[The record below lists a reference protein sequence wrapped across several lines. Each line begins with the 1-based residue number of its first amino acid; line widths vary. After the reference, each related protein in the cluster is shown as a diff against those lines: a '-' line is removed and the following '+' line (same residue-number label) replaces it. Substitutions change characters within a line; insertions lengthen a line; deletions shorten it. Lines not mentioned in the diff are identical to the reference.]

1 MIYKSISSRTS
12 DILIPL
18 FVALVRPNL
27 EYANPVWCPFKRKYI
42 DHIEKVQRQF
52 TKKIY
57 GMHKLTYTERL
68 RELNLPSLEFRR
80 VRGDMIETYK
90 IINNVYDPITSQS
103 LFKINDANTRS
114 NSFKLHKPRFNN
126 NNYKYFFTNRIVNTW
141 NSLPEDVVKAES
153 VNTFKNKL
161 DKYWGDLKYCINFTK
176 E

>member
-1 MIYKSISSRTS
+1 
-12 DILIPL
+12 
-18 FVALVRPNL
+18 
-27 EYANPVWCPFKRKYI
+27 
-42 DHIEKVQRQF
+42 
-52 TKKIY
+52 
-57 GMHKLTYTERL
+57 
-68 RELNLPSLEFRR
+68 
-80 VRGDMIETYK
+80 MIETYK
-90 IINNVYDPITSQS
+90 IINNVYDPITTKS